1 MRMTHCWSKALLAS
15 EARKRSVRRGSG
27 CLRSACARMR
37 VHVCGLAGSF
47 APLVPRSTQTGAL
60 SSRADNEP
68 QFRWRCDGGS
78 ISVNTFSVQKH
89 KCWLARERS
98 IRKLIKVVQYVW
110 VLRSTQVSP
119 LASTPPQNADGV
131 VKTNFESLISQ
142 ASWFPCQQ
150 CTWSLSAWQT
160 SCSQLFYEVLK
171 HMADTLDFIEEKL
184 LYQKRTALM
193 RHPVMGSWA
202 PDSLC
207 ILPGDACLMWGS
219 P

>member
-1 MRMTHCWSKALLAS
+1 MSHSLGDVVMG
-15 EARKRSVRRGSG
+15 E
-27 CLRSACARMR
+27 
-37 VHVCGLAGSF
+37 
-47 APLVPRSTQTGAL
+47 
-60 SSRADNEP
+60 
-68 QFRWRCDGGS
+68 S

-119 LASTPPQNADGV
+119 LASTPPQNADRV
-131 VKTNFESLISQ
+131 VKTDFESLVSQ

-150 CTWSLSAWQT
+150 CTWSLSAWQA

-193 RHPVMGSWA
+193 RHPVMGSWT
-202 PDSLC
+202 PDSLYSSRWC
-207 ILPGDACLMWGS
+207 LPYVGVSLATGLSFAAGSNELKTFLLPLPPKLPPLLLISLLFSFVSHHEILFQSWTNNKTILNSRCVV
-219 P
+219 